1 MLRWLRN
8 QIQEVPPELAVCEFE
23 CRRTDC
29 TVRNWRVCPLRKA
42 GVQGYPTGLFMKPR
56 RRWPVLARASGY
68 PALPIPMYTAVR
80 DKKGSRTKAGT

>member
-29 TVRNWRVCPLRKA
+29 TVRNWRVCPMRTA
-42 GVQGYPTGLFMKPR
+42 VMRGYPTGLFMKPR
-56 RRWPVLARASGY
+56 RNWPALARTSGY
-68 PALPIPMYTAVR
+68 PALPVPVYTAVR
-80 DKKGSRTKAGT
+80 HKKGSHTAAEG